1 MNIFISSAWVWNDA
15 RNDMFDYIPVV
26 TDRMVLAIMK
36 NSIRRTALDLCFRP
50 FTKNVWITI
59 GSITVFIIIFLLTLV
74 YLRKIFPNQNATWNE
89 TYRALLFVAWSCF
102 LLIEIHF
109 EGTLTMFLTTEID
122 IPFHSVKDVMR
133 DYPDWRLLMRSGFEV
148 YYIDYVDAGDE
159 DYIIY
164 WDRVKREPEEN
175 SFIGIDDVI
184 NNRQDERVVIHDL
197 QGAIDAHTKYEDGN
211 TMEHLT
217 IFNKGRSEWYGMIVT
232 ENSPLGPMLQ
242 HGSKDMHERGV
253 FNYLQRKWLKRCD
266 TCRPLEDHSSAKTVL
281 NLNQVSFLFF
291 ILGNAMVISL
301 IILLFE
307 NCQHSKSNELN
318 TTSTSIL
325 SEDEEQDSKYK
336 AVDENAMK
344 KNNRGQNIKEHIFHY
359 VWNN

>member
-1 MNIFISSAWVWNDA
+1 
-15 RNDMFDYIPVV
+15 
-26 TDRMVLAIMK
+26 
-36 NSIRRTALDLCFRP
+36 
-50 FTKNVWITI
+50 
-59 GSITVFIIIFLLTLV
+59 
-74 YLRKIFPNQNATWNE
+74 
-89 TYRALLFVAWSCF
+89 
-102 LLIEIHF
+102 
-109 EGTLTMFLTTEID
+109 
-122 IPFHSVKDVMR
+122 
-133 DYPDWRLLMRSGFEV
+133 
-148 YYIDYVDAGDE
+148 
-159 DYIIY
+159 
-164 WDRVKREPEEN
+164 
-175 SFIGIDDVI
+175 
-184 NNRQDERVVIHDL
+184 
-197 QGAIDAHTKYEDGN
+197 
-211 TMEHLT
+211 MEHLT
-217 IFNKGRSEWYGMIVT
+217 IFNKGRTEWYGMIVT

-307 NCQHSKSNELN
+307 NCQHSKSNELI

-359 VWNN
+359 VWNY